1 MNNHKKEMRKE
12 FVEQLKRLFIL
23 VFSLLLIYFGIS
35 ITSIFKSIDNEK
47 IIWTLDFGIYNILF
61 NLIWTHMDYKIQSK
75 KLNIDLKIF
84 DVKNKGNVINLNKG
98 NEKIKIELKFFGKA
112 KKKYPKISILFP
124 GWVDIQLRDR
134 NYLEIDYENSR
145 VIIDIA
151 ELVKYKNTLN
161 FTESITMDLIS
172 SSDES
177 GSEDYSD
184 SKLEDVS
191 YFMEKFITYNKDEI
205 NIKNG

>member
-1 MNNHKKEMRKE
+1 MSNHKKEWRKE

-23 VFSLLLIYFGIS
+23 FFSLLLIYFGIS

-47 IIWTLDFGIYNILF
+47 VIWTLDFGIYNIVF
-61 NLIWTHMDYKIQSK
+61 NIIWTHVNYKIQSK
-75 KLNIDLKIF
+75 KLNIDMKIF
-84 DVKNKGNVINLNKG
+84 DVKNKGNVININKSNG
-98 NEKIKIELKFFGKA
+98 KVKIELKIVGKA

-124 GWVDIQLRDR
+124 SWVDIQLRERD
-134 NYLEIDYENSR
+134 YLEIDYENSR
-145 VIIDIA
+145 VIIDVG
-151 ELVKYKNTLN
+151 ELVKHKNNLN

-184 SKLEDVS
+184 SNLEDVS
-191 YFMEKFITYNKDEI
+191 YFMEKFIIYNKDEI